1 MKRDKRISKWED
13 RENDFYRAFKKKKK
27 DLLLQVVKVRIH
39 FLEIIASEASN
50 FCIGSKNPKYYRSN
64 EFKILCRQKRPD
76 FQ

>member
-13 RENDFYRAFKKKKK
+13 RENDFYRAFKKK

-64 EFKILCRQKRPD
+64 EFQILCRQKRKPD